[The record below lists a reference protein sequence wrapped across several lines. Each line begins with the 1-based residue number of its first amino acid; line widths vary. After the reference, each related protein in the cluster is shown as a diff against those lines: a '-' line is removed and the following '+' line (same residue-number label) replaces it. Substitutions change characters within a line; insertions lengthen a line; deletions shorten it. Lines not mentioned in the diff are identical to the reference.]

1 MDIFLRS
8 SSSPL
13 IMSSSSSSSSSFIIR
28 IFIIC
33 GTIFNLSHQI
43 KTIDALQPMKSSS
56 LFIVFGRPGSGKT
69 TVANKAFESLSLDNN
84 KNNQHQQCIELDL
97 DVCISQEMKDN
108 FGRGIYPSLKERNV
122 FASGACDYVEKQLDE
137 KLLKC
142 QQQKQ
147 QQKDFNLSAIIS
159 FSFVNTDLRDI
170 FRERFPKAEWI
181 LIDTTEEECTKRI
194 NEREGHFYKGDTPD
208 KKKKEEEVDT
218 TTNEEKDM
226 SEWEFNP
233 VTFPHIIL
241 DGNDPIDDNA
251 NNVVKEILGKIK
263 AI

>member
-1 MDIFLRS
+1 MDNFFRS
-8 SSSPL
+8 SSSPV
-13 IMSSSSSSSSSFIIR
+13 IMSSSFIIR

-33 GTIFNLSHQI
+33 GIIYNLSHQI
-43 KTIDALQPMKSSS
+43 KTIDALQPMESSS

-69 TVANKAFESLSLDNN
+69 TVANKAFESLSLDN
-84 KNNQHQQCIELDL
+84 KNNKHQCVEFDL

-108 FGRGIYPSLKERNV
+108 FGKGIYPSLQERNE

-142 QQQKQ
+142 QLSKQQK
-147 QQKDFNLSAIIS
+147 KFNLSAIVS

-194 NEREGHFYKGDTPD
+194 NEREGHFYKGDKPV
-208 KKKKEEEVDT
+208 KEEVD
-218 TTNEEKDM
+218 TTNEEKDT

-241 DGNDPIDDNA
+241 DGNDTIEDNA